1 MTMKKMSIWGLVA
14 VCATGILA
22 GCNESEIHT
31 SAFAQTPPAPAQG
44 QGKAAKLNADAGVP
58 IGVAA
63 TPTAFDDAKAK
74 SFATRTNAFSLLP
87 TEAKFNKEQTAAR
100 LVGELG
106 GFGMFYEPPPPK
118 PDLEETI
125 EPQPR
130 RRLAGVLLGA
140 SVIALIEM
148 EDGKV
153 YDVRPGSKIPN
164 SEWTV
169 VSIDEERAIL
179 RRGGTKLPKQ
189 VEVRLES
196 RPIGSGGGNSGGGN
210 TGGGNTGGGG
220 VPGPGKGGMGAGGGG
235 VGGRDD

>member
-106 GFGMFYEPPPPK
+106 GNTAPFDVMAVR
-118 PDLEETI
+118 DTAI
-125 EPQPR
+125 QDQCIQR
-130 RRLAGVLLGA
+130 RVWMAGSSSA
-140 SVIALIEM
+140 M
-148 EDGKV
+148 E
-153 YDVRPGSKIPN
+153 
-164 SEWTV
+164 
-169 VSIDEERAIL
+169 
-179 RRGGTKLPKQ
+179 Q
-189 VEVRLES
+189 
-196 RPIGSGGGNSGGGN
+196 
-210 TGGGNTGGGG
+210 
-220 VPGPGKGGMGAGGGG
+220 
-235 VGGRDD
+235 